1 LTAAKADGQEID
13 RFSGVGGARLED
25 SEVSGVS
32 QTAASVVIACHTE
45 ERFEQLLEA
54 IDSARQQAPQP
65 DQMIVAVDHNEA
77 LCERLR
83 SEVDGIE
90 IVDHRGDPGA
100 SGTRN
105 AGAALA
111 RNPVL
116 VFLDDDVRARPGWLH
131 ELVAPLLDPSVIGTG
146 GMTMPAWQGP
156 RPRWFP
162 DEFGWVVGA
171 SHAGLPTEQAKVRN
185 VWSENMAV
193 RKSAFDAVGGFRRGF
208 GKVGSTSRPEDT
220 DICIR
225 IGASAPQSWWT
236 YVPTAVVDHAVPRER
251 ATFAFFLRRC
261 YWEGAGKVELSAH
274 LGEDR
279 DLDDER
285 SYLTSTL
292 PRAVARDL
300 VSGQF
305 RRAAAI
311 VAGVVLAA
319 AGGAVSLARAAGAK
333 LGR

>member
-1 LTAAKADGQEID
+1 
-13 RFSGVGGARLED
+13 
-25 SEVSGVS
+25 VSG
-32 QTAASVVIACHTE
+32 TAASIVIACHTE
-45 ERFEQLLEA
+45 DRFGQLLEA
-54 IDSARQQAPQP
+54 IDSARGQVPEP
-65 DQMIVAVDHNEA
+65 DQMIIAVDHNEA
-77 LCERLR
+77 LCRRLHA
-83 SEVDGIE
+83 EVDGIE

-116 VFLDDDVRARPGWLH
+116 VFLDDDVRAHPGWLR
-131 ELVAPLLDPSVIGTG
+131 ELVAPLLDARVIGTG
-146 GMTMPAWQGP
+146 GMTMPAWQSS

-171 SHAGLPTEQAKVRN
+171 SHAGLPREQAPVRN

-193 RKSAFDAVGGFRRGF
+193 RKSAFDAVGGFRQGF
-208 GKVGSTSRPEDT
+208 GKVGSKSRPEDT

-225 IGASAPQSWWT
+225 IGTSSPQSRWT
-236 YVPTAVVDHAVPRER
+236 YVPTAVVDHVVPAER
-251 ATFAFFLRRC
+251 STFTFFLRRC

-285 SYLTSTL
+285 SYLTRTL
-292 PRAVARDL
+292 PLALVRDL

-305 RRAAAI
+305 RRAGAI
-311 VAGVVLAA
+311 VAGVMLAA
-319 AGGAVSLARAAGAK
+319 AGGAVSIARAAGAK
-333 LGR
+333 FTR